1 MKKRTFDE
9 WFWDFLMYNQD
20 GYVPKSFV
28 TLEGN
33 KLGVWVSGVRLGEI
47 KLSNEQRKRLNN
59 AGFDWRKKLRS
70 FDEWFEEFKEYNQDG
85 YVPWN
90 FETPNGNKLGQWVC
104 KVRRGQVKL
113 TDEQIEKLDKA
124 GFLWKKIRKR
134 RSFDEWLIDFIMYN
148 QNGSV
153 PGGFVTP
160 EGNRLG
166 DWVHNIRSGLIKLTA
181 EQKQML
187 KDANFVWSL
196 KKSKNHN
203 YD

>member
-1 MKKRTFDE
+1 M
-9 WFWDFLMYNQD
+9 
-20 GYVPKSFV
+20 
-28 TLEGN
+28 
-33 KLGVWVSGVRLGEI
+33 
-47 KLSNEQRKRLNN
+47 
-59 AGFDWRKKLRS
+59 
-70 FDEWFEEFKEYNQDG
+70 
-85 YVPWN
+85 
-90 FETPNGNKLGQWVC
+90 GQWVC